1 VKAIQSEL
9 FGYKEECGL
18 ITDVGELKER
28 GLKVSAINLSC
39 GYYEPH
45 TDREF
50 IIKEEVLNC
59 LKFVEHII
67 STCTDVYPHEDDDCF
82 LGRNGWDD
90 SWEEEYEEAYQ
101 SIECDL
107 LNHPWLT
114 TEQILNAYK
123 GYFFSLKEGDLRQII
138 EEVKNINFID
148 DDNDTGMRLLPNHE
162 IGMGK
167 ENEGIEAAIL

>member
-1 VKAIQSEL
+1 
-9 FGYKEECGL
+9 
-18 ITDVGELKER
+18 
-28 GLKVSAINLSC
+28 
-39 GYYEPH
+39 
-45 TDREF
+45 
-50 IIKEEVLNC
+50 
-59 LKFVEHII
+59 
-67 STCTDVYPHEDDDCF
+67 
-82 LGRNGWDD
+82 
-90 SWEEEYEEAYQ
+90 
-101 SIECDL
+101 L

-162 IGMGK
+162 TGMGK